1 MDSNSLQKAVD
12 ICDEIKQL
20 LESLK
25 EKKATLEFE
34 NNIELSVEHTI
45 KNENV
50 QTSEDIKIDFKEK
63 DSTKQNN
70 IIETTPAGLVNN
82 RQNNSHVKWIHSL
95 RSIGN
100 YIRPNNY

>member
-25 EKKATLEFE
+25 EKKAKLELE
-34 NNIELSVEHTI
+34 NKIELGVNDIITSNNVQNPENIEINLTVE
-45 KNENV
+45 N
-50 QTSEDIKIDFKEK
+50 
-63 DSTKQNN
+63 STKKKN
-70 IIETTPAGLVNN
+70 IKETTAAGLINN

>member
-25 EKKATLEFE
+25 EKKEKLELE
-34 NNIELSVEHTI
+34 NNIELDVSDMI
-45 KNENV
+45 
-50 QTSEDIKIDFKEK
+50 TS
-63 DSTKQNN
+63 NN
-70 IIETTPAGLVNN
+70 IQNPKNIEINLTVDNSKKQKNIDKTTAAGLINN
-82 RQNNSHVKWIHSL
+82 RQNNSHVKWTHSL